1 MVDLIQDFV
10 ENAMLHLDINVSVQI
25 IKQCH
30 GKEKM
35 YFIVEND
42 TKAKLL

>member
-1 MVDLIQDFV
+1 MVELIQDFV
-10 ENAMLHLDINVSVQI
+10 ENAMPYLDINVSVQI

-30 GKEKM
+30 GKEQM
-35 YFIVEND
+35 YSIKENG